1 MKREDDYV
9 GSYTMSLAEVS
20 ERRLDPLP
28 SSRPRSVGPL
38 PRFVVTTPRLPQ
50 VIRNDREQT
59 EGDEREPLEL
69 DTRGTLYASIRYK
82 QGQLQLLHGSEL
94 GSGYPPCRLR
104 GGLYCK

>member
-9 GSYTMSLAEVS
+9 GSHTMSLAEVQ
-20 ERRLDPLP
+20 RRLALP
-28 SSRPRSVGPL
+28 PSRPPALALLGPL
-38 PRFVVTTPRLPQ
+38 PRFAVTTLRLPQ

-82 QGQLQLLHGSEL
+82 EGQLQLLHGSEL
-94 GSGYPPCRLR
+94 GSG
-104 GGLYCK
+104 